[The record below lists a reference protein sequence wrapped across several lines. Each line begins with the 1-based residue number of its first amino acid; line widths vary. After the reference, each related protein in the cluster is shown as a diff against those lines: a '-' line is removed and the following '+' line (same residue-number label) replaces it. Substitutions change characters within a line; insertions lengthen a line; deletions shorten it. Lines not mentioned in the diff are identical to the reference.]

1 MSWSEFYIIVS
12 GLITLVLLIVAF
24 PWLRNKS
31 HAKQDSLS
39 NTQIV
44 KQRLAELDREVQE
57 GLISE
62 HDKRQAVDEL
72 KLALV
77 DESAFQS
84 HKTGNAKLPLAIGA
98 VLAIACGVIVYAQ
111 VNQMG
116 RVTQASQAIEALPEL
131 SQQLASGNANN
142 LTQQDIAS
150 LALAIRQR
158 LREEPEDDTGWM
170 YFGRLMLS
178 IGQEVQAI
186 EALPELSQQLASGNA
201 NNLTQQDIASLALAI
216 RQRLREEPEDDTGWM
231 YFGRLMLSIGQEVQA
246 IEAIDKAVSLAPS
259 NSANRIT
266 LAQALMTTGDVNN
279 LERAQSIL
287 LGLLNDNPANDNLA
301 LMMAVVSAQLGDLE
315 NTQRFYKQVEG
326 KLPADSDMAQRLVA
340 RIKELKGNTNEMAA
354 LQNTGI
360 EPANVSTA
368 QSDSSE
374 AQTGFNIT
382 VRLSDDA
389 NTKAPKEGFL
399 IVFAQDANSDNK
411 MPAAVVK
418 LPIEDFPVSVTL
430 TTENAMMPQF
440 TLATLSDVVVTARL
454 SKDGNVAVAKGEWQG
469 SVSASVTAN
478 EISSLSV
485 IIDKEL

>member
-186 EALPELSQQLASGNA
+186 EA
-201 NNLTQQDIASLALAI
+201 
-216 RQRLREEPEDDTGWM
+216 
-231 YFGRLMLSIGQEVQA
+231 
-246 IEAIDKAVSLAPS
+246 IDKAVSLAPS

-315 NTQRFYKQVEG
+315 NTQRFYQQVEG

-454 SKDGNVAVAKGEWQG
+454 SKDGNVAVSKGEWQG

>member
-24 PWLRNKS
+24 PWLRNKN

-116 RVTQASQAIEALPEL
+116 RVTQAS
-131 SQQLASGNANN
+131 
-142 LTQQDIAS
+142 
-150 LALAIRQR
+150 
-158 LREEPEDDTGWM
+158 
-170 YFGRLMLS
+170 
-178 IGQEVQAI
+178 QAI

-340 RIKELKGNTNEMAA
+340 RIKELQGNTSEMAA
-354 LQNTGI
+354 LQNTAAEI
-360 EPANVSTA
+360 TDTSTAQNASSEAKNASSEA

-382 VRLSDDA
+382 VNLSDDA
-389 NTKAPKEGFL
+389 SIEAPKDGFL

-454 SKDGNVAVAKGEWQG
+454 SKDGNVAVSKGEWQG

>member
-24 PWLRNKS
+24 PWLRNKN

-116 RVTQASQAIEALPEL
+116 RVAQAAQAIEALPEL
-131 SQQLASGNANN
+131 SK
-142 LTQQDIAS
+142 
-150 LALAIRQR
+150 
-158 LREEPEDDTGWM
+158 
-170 YFGRLMLS
+170 
-178 IGQEVQAI
+178 
-186 EALPELSQQLASGNA
+186 QLASGNA

-340 RIKELKGNTNEMAA
+340 RVKELQGNTSEMVA
-354 LQNTGI
+354 LQNTAAEITDTTIGQNASSEAI
-360 EPANVSTA
+360 NASSEA
-368 QSDSSE
+368 QSDSSK

-382 VRLSDDA
+382 VNLSDDA
-389 NTKAPKEGFL
+389 YTKVPKEGFL
-399 IVFAQDANSDNK
+399 IVFAQDANSDNR

-418 LPIEDFPVSVTL
+418 MPIDDFPVSVTL

-454 SKDGNVAVAKGEWQG
+454 SKDGNVAVSKGEWQG

-478 EISSLSV
+478 ETSSLSV

>member
-24 PWLRNKS
+24 PWLRNKN

-186 EALPELSQQLASGNA
+186 EA
-201 NNLTQQDIASLALAI
+201 
-216 RQRLREEPEDDTGWM
+216 
-231 YFGRLMLSIGQEVQA
+231 
-246 IEAIDKAVSLAPS
+246 IDKAVSLAPS

-326 KLPADSDMAQRLVA
+326 KLPVDSDMAQRLVA
-340 RIKELKGNTNEMAA
+340 RIKELQGNTSEMAA
-354 LQNTGI
+354 LQNTAAEI
-360 EPANVSTA
+360 TDTPTAQNASSEAKNTSSEA

-382 VRLSDDA
+382 VNLSDDA
-389 NTKAPKEGFL
+389 SIEAPKDGFL

-454 SKDGNVAVAKGEWQG
+454 SKDGNVAVSKGEWQG

-485 IIDKEL
+485 IVDKEL

>member
-24 PWLRNKS
+24 PWLRNKN

-98 VLAIACGVIVYAQ
+98 VLAIACGVVVYAQ

-116 RVTQASQAIEALPEL
+116 RVTQAS
-131 SQQLASGNANN
+131 
-142 LTQQDIAS
+142 
-150 LALAIRQR
+150 
-158 LREEPEDDTGWM
+158 
-170 YFGRLMLS
+170 
-178 IGQEVQAI
+178 QAI

-340 RIKELKGNTNEMAA
+340 RIKELQGNTSEMVA
-354 LQNTGI
+354 LQNTAAEI
-360 EPANVSTA
+360 TDTTIA
-368 QSDSSE
+368 QNASSEAQNDSSK

-382 VRLSDDA
+382 VNLSDDA
-389 NTKAPKEGFL
+389 YTKAPKEGFL

-418 LPIEDFPVSVTL
+418 LPIDDFPVSVTL

-454 SKDGNVAVAKGEWQG
+454 SKDGNVAVSKGEWQG

>member
-24 PWLRNKS
+24 PWLRNKN

-116 RVTQASQAIEALPEL
+116 RVTQAS
-131 SQQLASGNANN
+131 
-142 LTQQDIAS
+142 
-150 LALAIRQR
+150 
-158 LREEPEDDTGWM
+158 
-170 YFGRLMLS
+170 
-178 IGQEVQAI
+178 QAI

-340 RIKELKGNTNEMAA
+340 RIKELQGNTSEMAA
-354 LQNTGI
+354 LQNTGAEI
-360 EPANVSTA
+360 TDTPTAQNASSEAKNASSEA

-374 AQTGFNIT
+374 AQTGFSIT
-382 VRLSDDA
+382 VNLSDDA
-389 NTKAPKEGFL
+389 NTEAPKDGFL

-418 LPIEDFPVSVTL
+418 LPIDDFPVSVTL

-454 SKDGNVAVAKGEWQG
+454 SKDGNVAVSKGEWQG

>member
-24 PWLRNKS
+24 PWLRNKN

-116 RVTQASQAIEALPEL
+116 RVTQAS
-131 SQQLASGNANN
+131 
-142 LTQQDIAS
+142 
-150 LALAIRQR
+150 
-158 LREEPEDDTGWM
+158 
-170 YFGRLMLS
+170 
-178 IGQEVQAI
+178 QAI

-340 RIKELKGNTNEMAA
+340 RIKELQGNTSEMAA
-354 LQNTGI
+354 LQYTAAEITDTSIAQDASSEAKNTSS
-360 EPANVSTA
+360 EA

-382 VRLSDDA
+382 VNLSDDA
-389 NTKAPKEGFL
+389 YMKAPKDGFL

-418 LPIEDFPVSVTL
+418 LPIDDFPVSVTL

-440 TLATLSDVVVTARL
+440 TLATLSDVMVTARL
-454 SKDGNVAVAKGEWQG
+454 SKDGNVAVSKGEWQG

>member
-24 PWLRNKS
+24 PWLRNKN

-186 EALPELSQQLASGNA
+186 EA
-201 NNLTQQDIASLALAI
+201 
-216 RQRLREEPEDDTGWM
+216 
-231 YFGRLMLSIGQEVQA
+231 
-246 IEAIDKAVSLAPS
+246 IDKAVSLAPS

-287 LGLLNDNPANDNLA
+287 LGLLNDNPENDNLA

-315 NTQRFYKQVEG
+315 NTQRFYQQVEG

-469 SVSASVTAN
+469 SVSASVAAN

>member
-116 RVTQASQAIEALPEL
+116 RVAQAA
-131 SQQLASGNANN
+131 
-142 LTQQDIAS
+142 
-150 LALAIRQR
+150 
-158 LREEPEDDTGWM
+158 
-170 YFGRLMLS
+170 
-178 IGQEVQAI
+178 QAI

-340 RIKELKGNTNEMAA
+340 RIKELQGNASVMAA
-354 LQNTGI
+354 LQNTAAEI
-360 EPANVSTA
+360 TDTSTAQNASSEAKNASSEA

-382 VRLSDDA
+382 VNLSDDA

-430 TTENAMMPQF
+430 TTENAMMP
-440 TLATLSDVVVTARL
+440 L

>member
-24 PWLRNKS
+24 PWLRNKN

-98 VLAIACGVIVYAQ
+98 VLAIACGVVVYAQ

-116 RVTQASQAIEALPEL
+116 RVTQAS
-131 SQQLASGNANN
+131 
-142 LTQQDIAS
+142 
-150 LALAIRQR
+150 
-158 LREEPEDDTGWM
+158 
-170 YFGRLMLS
+170 
-178 IGQEVQAI
+178 QAI

-340 RIKELKGNTNEMAA
+340 RIKELQGNTSEMVA
-354 LQNTGI
+354 LQNTAAEI
-360 EPANVSTA
+360 TDTTIA
-368 QSDSSE
+368 QNASSEAQNDSSK

-382 VRLSDDA
+382 VNLSDDA
-389 NTKAPKEGFL
+389 YTKAPKEGFL

-418 LPIEDFPVSVTL
+418 LPIDDFPVSVTL

-469 SVSASVTAN
+469 SVSASVAAN
-478 EISSLSV
+478 ETSSLSV

>member
-24 PWLRNKS
+24 PWLRNKN

-98 VLAIACGVIVYAQ
+98 VLALVCGVIVYAQ
-111 VNQMG
+111 VNQMA
-116 RVTQASQAIEALPEL
+116 RVAQVNQAIEALPEL

-158 LREEPEDDTGWM
+158 LREEPD
-170 YFGRLMLS
+170 
-178 IGQEVQAI
+178 
-186 EALPELSQQLASGNA
+186 
-201 NNLTQQDIASLALAI
+201 
-216 RQRLREEPEDDTGWM
+216 DDTGWM

-246 IEAIDKAVSLAPS
+246 IEAIEKAVSLAPS

-287 LGLLNDNPANDNLA
+287 LGLLSDNPANDNLA

-315 NTQRFYKQVEG
+315 NTQRFYQQVEG

-340 RIKELKGNTNEMAA
+340 RIKELQGNTSEMAA
-354 LQNTGI
+354 LQNSGAEIADT
-360 EPANVSTA
+360 STA
-368 QSDSSE
+368 QNAGSETQNISSG
-374 AQTGFNIT
+374 AQTGFTIM
-382 VRLSDDA
+382 VDLSDDA
-389 NTKAPKEGFL
+389 NTKAPKDGFL

-418 LPIEDFPVSVTL
+418 LPIGDFPVSVAL

-440 TLATLSDVVVTARL
+440 TLATLTDVVITARL
-454 SKDGNVAVAKGEWQG
+454 SKDGNVAVSQGEWQG

>member
-24 PWLRNKS
+24 PWLRNKN

-116 RVTQASQAIEALPEL
+116 RVTQAS
-131 SQQLASGNANN
+131 
-142 LTQQDIAS
+142 
-150 LALAIRQR
+150 
-158 LREEPEDDTGWM
+158 
-170 YFGRLMLS
+170 
-178 IGQEVQAI
+178 QAI

-340 RIKELKGNTNEMAA
+340 RIKELQGNTSEMVA
-354 LQNTGI
+354 LQNTAAEI
-360 EPANVSTA
+360 TDTTIA
-368 QSDSSE
+368 QNASSEAQNDSSK

-382 VRLSDDA
+382 VNLSDDA
-389 NTKAPKEGFL
+389 YTKAPKDGFL

-418 LPIEDFPVSVTL
+418 LPIDDFPVSVTL

-454 SKDGNVAVAKGEWQG
+454 SKDGNVAVSKGEWQG

-478 EISSLSV
+478 ETSSLSV

>member
-186 EALPELSQQLASGNA
+186 EA
-201 NNLTQQDIASLALAI
+201 
-216 RQRLREEPEDDTGWM
+216 
-231 YFGRLMLSIGQEVQA
+231 
-246 IEAIDKAVSLAPS
+246 IDKAVSLAPS

-340 RIKELKGNTNEMAA
+340 RIKELQGNTSEMAA
-354 LQNTGI
+354 LQNTAAEI
-360 EPANVSTA
+360 TDTSTAQNASSEAKNASSEA

-382 VRLSDDA
+382 VNLSDDA
-389 NTKAPKEGFL
+389 SIEAPKDGFL

-454 SKDGNVAVAKGEWQG
+454 SKDGNVAVSKGEWQG

>member
-24 PWLRNKS
+24 PWLRNKN

-77 DESAFQS
+77 DESAFHQN
-84 HKTGNAKLPLAIGA
+84 KTGNAKLPLAIGGLLA
-98 VLAIACGVIVYAQ
+98 VLCGAIVYSQ
-111 VNQMG
+111 VNQME
-116 RVTQASQAIEALPEL
+116 RVAKAQQSIEALPEL

-158 LREEPEDDTGWM
+158 LREDPEDDTGWM

-178 IGQEVQAI
+178 V
-186 EALPELSQQLASGNA
+186 
-201 NNLTQQDIASLALAI
+201 
-216 RQRLREEPEDDTGWM
+216 
-231 YFGRLMLSIGQEVQA
+231 GQEVQA

-287 LGLLNDNPANDNLA
+287 LGLLNDNPENDNLA
-301 LMMAVVSAQLGDLE
+301 LMMAVVSAQLGDLN
-315 NTQRFYKQVEG
+315 NTRRFYQQVEG
-326 KLPADSDMAQRLVA
+326 KLPADSDMAQRLVT
-340 RIKELKGNTNEMAA
+340 RIKELEGNTTEMVA
-354 LQNTGI
+354 LQRSDA
-360 EPANVSTA
+360 EPTDGTDIQGDNKDAL
-368 QSDSSE
+368 
-374 AQTGFNIT
+374 TGFTIT
-382 VRLSDDA
+382 VNLSDNA
-389 NTKAPKEGFL
+389 EASAPKEGFL
-399 IVFAQDANSDNK
+399 IVFAQDANSDNR

-418 LPIEDFPVSVTL
+418 LPIDDFPVSVTL
-430 TTENAMMPQF
+430 STENAMMPQF
-440 TLATLSDVVVTARL
+440 TLAALSDVVVTARL
-454 SKDGNVAVAKGEWQG
+454 SEDGNVAVAEGEWQG
-469 SVSASVTAN
+469 SVNASVTAN
-478 EISSLSV
+478 QLSSLSI

>member
-12 GLITLVLLIVAF
+12 GLITLVLLIIAF
-24 PWLRNKS
+24 PWLRSKN

-44 KQRLAELDREVQE
+44 KQRLVELEREVQE

-77 DESAFQS
+77 DESAFES
-84 HKTGNAKLPLAIGA
+84 HKTGNAKLPLAIGG
-98 VLAIACGVIVYAQ
+98 VLALVCGIVVYAQ

-116 RVTQASQAIEALPEL
+116 RVAKAQQAIDALPEL

-142 LTQQDIAS
+142 LTQEDIAS

-158 LREEPEDDTGWM
+158 LREEP
-170 YFGRLMLS
+170 
-178 IGQEVQAI
+178 Q
-186 EALPELSQQLASGNA
+186 
-201 NNLTQQDIASLALAI
+201 
-216 RQRLREEPEDDTGWM
+216 DDTGWM

-246 IEAIDKAVSLAPS
+246 IEAIDKAVSLSPS

-287 LGLLNDNPANDNLA
+287 LGLLQDTPQNDNLA
-301 LMMAVVSAQLGDLE
+301 LMMAVVSAQLGDLD
-315 NTQRFYKQVEG
+315 NTRRFYQQVEG
-326 KLPADSDMAQRLVA
+326 KLPSDSDMAQRLSA
-340 RIKELKGNTNEMAA
+340 RIKELEGN
-354 LQNTGI
+354 
-360 EPANVSTA
+360 
-368 QSDSSE
+368 SSE
-374 AQTGFNIT
+374 MVLLQTAGTVQKQPSVNNDGNAIETGFDVT
-382 VRLSDDA
+382 VSLSKEADA
-389 NTKAPKEGFL
+389 NAPKAGFL

-418 LPIEDFPVSVTL
+418 LPIEDFPISVSL
-430 TTENAMMPQF
+430 TTDNAMMPQF
-440 TLATLSDVVVTARL
+440 TLATLSEVVITARL
-454 SKDGNVAVAKGEWQG
+454 SKDGNVAVSEGEWQG
-469 SVSASVTAN
+469 STEATVVAN
-478 EISSLSV
+478 ELSSLSV
-485 IIDKEL
+485 IINKEL

>member
-24 PWLRNKS
+24 PWLRNKN

-116 RVTQASQAIEALPEL
+116 RVTQAS
-131 SQQLASGNANN
+131 
-142 LTQQDIAS
+142 
-150 LALAIRQR
+150 
-158 LREEPEDDTGWM
+158 
-170 YFGRLMLS
+170 
-178 IGQEVQAI
+178 QAI

-340 RIKELKGNTNEMAA
+340 RIKELQGNTSEMAA
-354 LQNTGI
+354 LQNTAAEI
-360 EPANVSTA
+360 TDTSTAQNASSEAKNASSEA

-382 VRLSDDA
+382 VNLSDDA
-389 NTKAPKEGFL
+389 YIKAPKDGFL

-418 LPIEDFPVSVTL
+418 LPIDDFPVSVTL

-440 TLATLSDVVVTARL
+440 TLATLSDVMVTARL
-454 SKDGNVAVAKGEWQG
+454 SKDGNVAVSKGEWQG

>member
-24 PWLRNKS
+24 PWLRNKN

-77 DESAFQS
+77 DESAFHQN
-84 HKTGNAKLPLAIGA
+84 KTGNAKLPLAIGGLLA
-98 VLAIACGVIVYAQ
+98 VLCGAIVYSQ
-111 VNQMG
+111 VNQME
-116 RVTQASQAIEALPEL
+116 RVAKAQQSIEALPEL

-142 LTQQDIAS
+142 LTEQDIAS

-178 IGQEVQAI
+178 V
-186 EALPELSQQLASGNA
+186 
-201 NNLTQQDIASLALAI
+201 
-216 RQRLREEPEDDTGWM
+216 
-231 YFGRLMLSIGQEVQA
+231 GQEVQA

-287 LGLLNDNPANDNLA
+287 LGLLNDNPENDNLA
-301 LMMAVVSAQLGDLE
+301 LMMAVVSAQLGDLN
-315 NTQRFYKQVEG
+315 NTRRFYQQVEG

-340 RIKELKGNTNEMAA
+340 RIKELEGNTSEMVA
-354 LQNTGI
+354 LQ
-360 EPANVSTA
+360 S
-368 QSDSSE
+368 SDAKPTDETDVQGDNKE
-374 AQTGFNIT
+374 AVTGFTIT
-382 VRLSDDA
+382 VNLSDNA
-389 NTKAPKEGFL
+389 EVSAPKEGFL
-399 IVFAQDANSDNK
+399 IVFAQDANSDNR

-418 LPIEDFPVSVTL
+418 LPIKDFPVSVTL

-440 TLATLSDVVVTARL
+440 TLAALSDVVVTARL
-454 SKDGNVAVAKGEWQG
+454 SEDGNVAVAEGEWQG
-469 SVSASVTAN
+469 SVNASVTAN
-478 EISSLSV
+478 QLSSLSI

>member
-116 RVTQASQAIEALPEL
+116 RVAQAAQAIEALPEL
-131 SQQLASGNANN
+131 SK
-142 LTQQDIAS
+142 
-150 LALAIRQR
+150 
-158 LREEPEDDTGWM
+158 
-170 YFGRLMLS
+170 
-178 IGQEVQAI
+178 
-186 EALPELSQQLASGNA
+186 QLASGNA

-340 RIKELKGNTNEMAA
+340 RIKELQGNASVMAA
-354 LQNTGI
+354 LQNTAAEI
-360 EPANVSTA
+360 TDTSTAQNASSEAKNASSEA

-382 VRLSDDA
+382 VNLSDDA

>member
-116 RVTQASQAIEALPEL
+116 RVAQAA
-131 SQQLASGNANN
+131 
-142 LTQQDIAS
+142 
-150 LALAIRQR
+150 
-158 LREEPEDDTGWM
+158 
-170 YFGRLMLS
+170 
-178 IGQEVQAI
+178 QAI

-340 RIKELKGNTNEMAA
+340 RIKELQGNASVMAA
-354 LQNTGI
+354 LQNTAAEI
-360 EPANVSTA
+360 TDTSTAQNASSEA

-374 AQTGFNIT
+374 AQTGFSIT
-382 VRLSDDA
+382 VNLSDDA
-389 NTKAPKEGFL
+389 SIEAPKDGFL

-454 SKDGNVAVAKGEWQG
+454 SKDGNVAVSKGEWQG

>member
-24 PWLRNKS
+24 PWLRNKN

-44 KQRLAELDREVQE
+44 KQRLVELDREVQE

-116 RVTQASQAIEALPEL
+116 RVTQAS
-131 SQQLASGNANN
+131 
-142 LTQQDIAS
+142 
-150 LALAIRQR
+150 
-158 LREEPEDDTGWM
+158 
-170 YFGRLMLS
+170 
-178 IGQEVQAI
+178 QAI

-326 KLPADSDMAQRLVA
+326 KLPVDSDMAQRLVA
-340 RIKELKGNTNEMAA
+340 RIKELQGNTSEMAA
-354 LQNTGI
+354 LQNTAAEI
-360 EPANVSTA
+360 TDTSIA
-368 QSDSSE
+368 QDASSEAKNTNSE

-382 VRLSDDA
+382 VNLSDDA
-389 NTKAPKEGFL
+389 SIEAPKDGFL

-454 SKDGNVAVAKGEWQG
+454 SKDGNVAVSKGEWQG

>member
-186 EALPELSQQLASGNA
+186 EA
-201 NNLTQQDIASLALAI
+201 
-216 RQRLREEPEDDTGWM
+216 
-231 YFGRLMLSIGQEVQA
+231 
-246 IEAIDKAVSLAPS
+246 IDKAVSLAPS

-326 KLPADSDMAQRLVA
+326 KLPVDSDMAQRLVA
-340 RIKELKGNTNEMAA
+340 RIKELQGNTSEMAA
-354 LQNTGI
+354 LQNTAAEI
-360 EPANVSTA
+360 TDTSTAQNASSEAKNASSEA

-382 VRLSDDA
+382 VNLSDDA
-389 NTKAPKEGFL
+389 SIEAPKDGFL

-454 SKDGNVAVAKGEWQG
+454 SKDGNVAVSKGEWQG

>member
-24 PWLRNKS
+24 PWLRNKN

-131 SQQLASGNANN
+131 SQQLAS
-142 LTQQDIAS
+142 D
-150 LALAIRQR
+150 
-158 LREEPEDDTGWM
+158 
-170 YFGRLMLS
+170 
-178 IGQEVQAI
+178 
-186 EALPELSQQLASGNA
+186 NA

-340 RIKELKGNTNEMAA
+340 RIKELQGNTSAMAA
-354 LQNTGI
+354 LQNTAAEI
-360 EPANVSTA
+360 TDTSTA
-368 QSDSSE
+368 QNASSEAKNASSE

-382 VRLSDDA
+382 VNLSDDA
-389 NTKAPKEGFL
+389 STKAPKDGFL

-418 LPIEDFPVSVTL
+418 LPIDDFPVSVTL

-454 SKDGNVAVAKGEWQG
+454 SKDGNVAVSKGEWQG

>member
-98 VLAIACGVIVYAQ
+98 VLAIACGVVVYAQ

-116 RVTQASQAIEALPEL
+116 RVTQAS
-131 SQQLASGNANN
+131 
-142 LTQQDIAS
+142 
-150 LALAIRQR
+150 
-158 LREEPEDDTGWM
+158 
-170 YFGRLMLS
+170 
-178 IGQEVQAI
+178 QAI

-340 RIKELKGNTNEMAA
+340 RIKELQGNTSEMVA
-354 LQNTGI
+354 LQNTAAEI
-360 EPANVSTA
+360 TDTTIA
-368 QSDSSE
+368 QNASSEAQNDSSK

-382 VRLSDDA
+382 VNLSDDA
-389 NTKAPKEGFL
+389 YTKAPKDGFL

-418 LPIEDFPVSVTL
+418 LPIDDFPVSVTL

-454 SKDGNVAVAKGEWQG
+454 SKDGNVAVSKGEWQG

>member
-24 PWLRNKS
+24 PWLRNKN

-116 RVTQASQAIEALPEL
+116 RVTQAS
-131 SQQLASGNANN
+131 
-142 LTQQDIAS
+142 
-150 LALAIRQR
+150 
-158 LREEPEDDTGWM
+158 
-170 YFGRLMLS
+170 
-178 IGQEVQAI
+178 QAI

-340 RIKELKGNTNEMAA
+340 RIKELQGNTSEMAA
-354 LQNTGI
+354 LQNTAAEI
-360 EPANVSTA
+360 TDTSIAQDASSEAKNTSSEA

-382 VRLSDDA
+382 VNLSDDA
-389 NTKAPKEGFL
+389 SIEAPKDGFL

-454 SKDGNVAVAKGEWQG
+454 SKDGNVAVSKGEWQG

>member
-24 PWLRNKS
+24 PWLRNKN

-116 RVTQASQAIEALPEL
+116 RVTQAS
-131 SQQLASGNANN
+131 
-142 LTQQDIAS
+142 
-150 LALAIRQR
+150 
-158 LREEPEDDTGWM
+158 
-170 YFGRLMLS
+170 
-178 IGQEVQAI
+178 QAI

-340 RIKELKGNTNEMAA
+340 RIKELQGNTSEMAA
-354 LQNTGI
+354 LQNTAAEI
-360 EPANVSTA
+360 TDTPTAQNASSEAKNTSSEA

-382 VRLSDDA
+382 VNLSDDA
-389 NTKAPKEGFL
+389 YMKAPKDGFL
-399 IVFAQDANSDNK
+399 IVFAQDANSNNK

-418 LPIEDFPVSVTL
+418 LPIDDFPVSVTL

-440 TLATLSDVVVTARL
+440 TLATLSDVMVTARL
-454 SKDGNVAVAKGEWQG
+454 SKDGNVAVSKGEWQG

>member
-24 PWLRNKS
+24 PWLRNKN

-116 RVTQASQAIEALPEL
+116 RVTQVS
-131 SQQLASGNANN
+131 
-142 LTQQDIAS
+142 
-150 LALAIRQR
+150 
-158 LREEPEDDTGWM
+158 
-170 YFGRLMLS
+170 
-178 IGQEVQAI
+178 QAI

-340 RIKELKGNTNEMAA
+340 RIKELQGNTSEMAA
-354 LQNTGI
+354 LQNTGAEI
-360 EPANVSTA
+360 TDTPTAQNASSEA

-382 VRLSDDA
+382 VNLSDDA
-389 NTKAPKEGFL
+389 YIKAPKDGFL

-418 LPIEDFPVSVTL
+418 LPIGDFPVSVTL

-440 TLATLSDVVVTARL
+440 TLATLSDVMVTARL
-454 SKDGNVAVAKGEWQG
+454 SKDGNVAVSKGEWQG

>member
-1 MSWSEFYIIVS
+1 MSWSEFYVIVS

-24 PWLRNKS
+24 PWLRNKN

-98 VLAIACGVIVYAQ
+98 VLALVCGVIVYAQ
-111 VNQMG
+111 VNQMA
-116 RVTQASQAIEALPEL
+116 RVAQV
-131 SQQLASGNANN
+131 N
-142 LTQQDIAS
+142 
-150 LALAIRQR
+150 
-158 LREEPEDDTGWM
+158 
-170 YFGRLMLS
+170 
-178 IGQEVQAI
+178 QAI

-246 IEAIDKAVSLAPS
+246 IEAIEKAVSLAPS

-287 LGLLNDNPANDNLA
+287 LGLLSDNPANDNLA

-315 NTQRFYKQVEG
+315 NTQRFYQQVEG

-340 RIKELKGNTNEMAA
+340 RIKELQGNTSEMAA
-354 LQNTGI
+354 LQNSGAEIADT
-360 EPANVSTA
+360 SA
-368 QSDSSE
+368 QNAGSETQNISSG
-374 AQTGFNIT
+374 AQTGFTIMVN
-382 VRLSDDA
+382 LSDDA
-389 NTKAPKEGFL
+389 NTKAPKDGFL

-418 LPIEDFPVSVTL
+418 LPIGDFPVSVAL

-440 TLATLSDVVVTARL
+440 TLATLTDVVITARL
-454 SKDGNVAVAKGEWQG
+454 SKDGNVAVSQGEWQG
-469 SVSASVTAN
+469 NVSASVTAN

>member
-24 PWLRNKS
+24 PWLRNKN

-178 IGQEVQAI
+178 IG
-186 EALPELSQQLASGNA
+186 
-201 NNLTQQDIASLALAI
+201 
-216 RQRLREEPEDDTGWM
+216 R
-231 YFGRLMLSIGQEVQA
+231 EVQA

-326 KLPADSDMAQRLVA
+326 KLPVDSDMAQRLVA
-340 RIKELKGNTNEMAA
+340 RIKELQGNTSEMAA
-354 LQNTGI
+354 LQNTAAEI
-360 EPANVSTA
+360 TDTSTAQNASSEAKNASSEA

-382 VRLSDDA
+382 VNLSDDA
-389 NTKAPKEGFL
+389 SIEAPKDGFL

-454 SKDGNVAVAKGEWQG
+454 SKDGNVAVSKGEWQG

>member
-12 GLITLVLLIVAF
+12 GLITLVLLIVVF
-24 PWLRNKS
+24 PWLRNKN

-116 RVTQASQAIEALPEL
+116 RVAQAA
-131 SQQLASGNANN
+131 
-142 LTQQDIAS
+142 
-150 LALAIRQR
+150 
-158 LREEPEDDTGWM
+158 
-170 YFGRLMLS
+170 
-178 IGQEVQAI
+178 QAI

-259 NSANRIT
+259 ISANRIT

-287 LGLLNDNPANDNLA
+287 LGLLNDNPENDNLA
-301 LMMAVVSAQLGDLE
+301 LMMAVVSAQLGDLN
-315 NTQRFYKQVEG
+315 NTRRFYQQVEG

-340 RIKELKGNTNEMAA
+340 RIKELEGNTTEMVA
-354 LQNTGI
+354 LQRSDA
-360 EPANVSTA
+360 EPA
-368 QSDSSE
+368 DE
-374 AQTGFNIT
+374 ANIQGDNKEAVTGFTIT
-382 VRLSDDA
+382 VNLSDNA
-389 NTKAPKEGFL
+389 KASAPKEGFL
-399 IVFAQDANSDNK
+399 IVFAQDAISGNR

-418 LPIEDFPVSVTL
+418 MPIGDFPVSVNL

-454 SKDGNVAVAKGEWQG
+454 SEDGNVAVAKGEWQG
-469 SVSASVTAN
+469 SVNASVTAN
-478 EISSLSV
+478 QLSSLS
-485 IIDKEL
+485 IIINKEL

>member
-24 PWLRNKS
+24 PWLRNKN

-186 EALPELSQQLASGNA
+186 EA
-201 NNLTQQDIASLALAI
+201 
-216 RQRLREEPEDDTGWM
+216 
-231 YFGRLMLSIGQEVQA
+231 
-246 IEAIDKAVSLAPS
+246 IDKAVSLAPS

-315 NTQRFYKQVEG
+315 NTERFYQQVEG

-382 VRLSDDA
+382 VNLSDGA
-389 NTKAPKEGFL
+389 NIKAPKDGFL

-469 SVSASVTAN
+469 SVSASVAAN

>member
-24 PWLRNKS
+24 PWLRNKN

-116 RVTQASQAIEALPEL
+116 RVTQAS
-131 SQQLASGNANN
+131 
-142 LTQQDIAS
+142 
-150 LALAIRQR
+150 
-158 LREEPEDDTGWM
+158 
-170 YFGRLMLS
+170 
-178 IGQEVQAI
+178 QAI

-340 RIKELKGNTNEMAA
+340 RIKELQGNASVMAA
-354 LQNTGI
+354 LQNTAAEI
-360 EPANVSTA
+360 TDTSTA
-368 QSDSSE
+368 QNASSEAKNASSE

-382 VRLSDDA
+382 VNLSDDA
-389 NTKAPKEGFL
+389 STKAPKDGFL

-418 LPIEDFPVSVTL
+418 LPIDDFPVSVTL

-454 SKDGNVAVAKGEWQG
+454 SKDGNVAVSKGEWQG
-469 SVSASVTAN
+469 SVNASVTAN

>member
-24 PWLRNKS
+24 PWLRNKN

-116 RVTQASQAIEALPEL
+116 RVTQVS
-131 SQQLASGNANN
+131 
-142 LTQQDIAS
+142 
-150 LALAIRQR
+150 
-158 LREEPEDDTGWM
+158 
-170 YFGRLMLS
+170 
-178 IGQEVQAI
+178 QAI

-326 KLPADSDMAQRLVA
+326 KLPVDSDMAQRLVA
-340 RIKELKGNTNEMAA
+340 RIKELQGNTSEMAA
-354 LQNTGI
+354 LQNTAAEI
-360 EPANVSTA
+360 TDTSIA
-368 QSDSSE
+368 QDASSEAKNTNSE

-382 VRLSDDA
+382 VNLSDDA
-389 NTKAPKEGFL
+389 SIEAPKDGFL

-454 SKDGNVAVAKGEWQG
+454 SKDGNVAVSKGEWQG

-478 EISSLSV
+478 ETSSLSV